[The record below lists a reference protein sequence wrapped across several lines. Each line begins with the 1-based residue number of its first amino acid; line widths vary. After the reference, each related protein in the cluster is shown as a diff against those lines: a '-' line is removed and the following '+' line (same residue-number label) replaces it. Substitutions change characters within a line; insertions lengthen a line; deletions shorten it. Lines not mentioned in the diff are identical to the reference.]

1 MTAAPHESLPAVLI
15 VDDTPANL
23 LALGAV
29 LHPLGVRVI
38 EAKSGAEAVERVAH
52 DTFAVVLLDVQL
64 PDIDGFEVARQIRQ
78 IPVGRELPIIFLT
91 AIHRDERYARQGY
104 ASGGADYIT
113 KPFDPDIVR
122 ARVKAFVDLFH
133 QRERLRAE
141 QVGARTRERDDA
153 LAQLEV
159 LLESERTAR
168 LHAET
173 ANRTKDEFLATM
185 SHELRTPL
193 TSILGWAV
201 IARQQAKSSDVE
213 QALGIIERN
222 ARTQMRLIEDLLD
235 VARVMSGKLVLDVE
249 PVDVMDALA
258 RAIDALKP
266 AADAKGV
273 SLTKR
278 LTPNLGTILA
288 DVDRLQQIVSNLVS
302 NAIKFTP
309 SGGAVDV
316 EAARTAATLVIVV
329 RDNGAG
335 IAPGFLPF
343 VFEAF
348 RQADGSTTRRHGGLG
363 LGLSIVKNLVGAHG
377 GKVTAH
383 SDGEGKGATFTVEL
397 AIKTP
402 AKDLNATHTSSHPVP
417 LDARL
422 DGVRLLVIDDDEDA
436 RVLFKHVLESRG
448 AVVATANDAED
459 ALAVLP
465 LQKPDLIVSDVAM
478 RGMDGYELMRRVR
491 ALPFD
496 RGGGTPAIA
505 VTAHAG
511 PDAGQRAFAAGFQAH
526 VAKPVDPSSLVS
538 VVARLAAQRACV

>member
-383 SDGEGKGATFTVEL
+383 SDGEGTGATFTVEL